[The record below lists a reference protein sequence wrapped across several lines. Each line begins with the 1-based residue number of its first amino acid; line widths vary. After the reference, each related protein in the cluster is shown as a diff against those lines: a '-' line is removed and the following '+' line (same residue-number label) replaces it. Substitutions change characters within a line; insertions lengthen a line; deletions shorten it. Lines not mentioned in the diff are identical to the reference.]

1 MSEDEYKEL
10 YLKYKVK
17 YINLKSENNLNNNN
31 NQTGGGLLDYFKKAT
46 DEDVER
52 INKEYHEE
60 IRKKIA
66 SDIPKLLEI
75 VKTEMY
81 NNEIINDLKA
91 VKTLGQSDV
100 KTIYNKKYLTDLDK
114 INSII
119 NSIIN
124 NPKYNDNRIMLDTE
138 LNNLILLTN
147 FNTYKDMYYIFNK
160 IYKIIKNIRVIDYD
174 TSTKLKTELDKGNLF
189 KKHLFL
195 TVNQLKLIN
204 LILIY
209 GPPNITE
216 AEEHKFIFEELYGS
230 GKSSLTLNIN
240 KIMHP
245 TGPKLNQKKYMKLMF
260 NYYLSCIK
268 LPAEQT
274 KIKKLVSDNIIN
286 FIDIVFKKD
295 KEKDKEIDEFYNNFR
310 IYLKNIYDIFYLNN
324 EDDSPFFKIIFMKPH
339 VIYESN
345 VDTIKNVKTKLKC
358 FYKNIYNYDD
368 YFEEHDVKLLNSCNN

>member
-91 VKTLGQSDV
+91 VKKLGQSDV

-160 IYKIIKNIRVIDYD
+160 IYKIIKNIRVIDNG
-174 TSTKLKTELDKGNLF
+174 TSTELKTELDKDKDNYLN
-189 KKHLFL
+189 
-195 TVNQLKLIN
+195 VIN
-204 LILIY
+204 VLR
-209 GPPNITE
+209 
-216 AEEHKFIFEELYGS
+216 
-230 GKSSLTLNIN
+230 
-240 KIMHP
+240 
-245 TGPKLNQKKYMKLMF
+245 
-260 NYYLSCIK
+260 
-268 LPAEQT
+268 
-274 KIKKLVSDNIIN
+274 IKK
-286 FIDIVFKKD
+286 
-295 KEKDKEIDEFYNNFR
+295 
-310 IYLKNIYDIFYLNN
+310 
-324 EDDSPFFKIIFMKPH
+324 
-339 VIYESN
+339 
-345 VDTIKNVKTKLKC
+345 
-358 FYKNIYNYDD
+358 
-368 YFEEHDVKLLNSCNN
+368 